1 MHVIAMRRAVFER
14 YPWVAMNLFKAFDQ
28 AKARSLERIRDL
40 TASRI
45 PVPWASA
52 IADEYAKNFGGDS
65 FPYGLEE
72 NRKTL
77 DAFCRFAHDQGVTAK
92 KLTPDDLFP
101 KEVRASVRV

>member
-14 YPWVAMNLFKAFDQ
+14 YPWAAMNLLKAFEQ
-28 AKARSLERIRDL
+28 AKERSLERIQDL

-52 IADEYAKNFGGDS
+52 IAGEWSESFGADP
-65 FPYGLEE
+65 FPYGLEA
-72 NRKTL
+72 NRRTL
-77 DAFCRFAHDQGVTAK
+77 DAFCRFSHNQGVTAK
-92 KLTPDDLFP
+92 RLTPDDLFP